1 MNKSLEL
8 LKEPTDD
15 KADDKNLPTANGHGQ
30 LPAQIDHDI
39 DVLLQETARSNP
51 ILRWKQ
57 ENGYRIGEEER
68 ELGREYIAFPREWS
82 RGWVKWQDG
91 EIVEQHVVRVVD
103 DPKRPP
109 REEMGDNDPTE
120 WEDKDKDPWSYQ
132 NYLPMEDVETGEFVV
147 FSSSSIGGKIAIE
160 KLCNHMAREIKAG
173 RKCGLPKIML
183 ATKPMQTR
191 FGERTRPDFP
201 ISTWADQEPIAKD
214 LNDNIP
220 F

>member
-15 KADDKNLPTANGHGQ
+15 KADDKNLPTANDHGQ
-30 LPAQIDHDI
+30 LPAQIDNDI
-39 DVLLQETARSNP
+39 DVLLRETARSNP

-68 ELGREYIAFPREWS
+68 ELGREYIAYPREWS

-103 DPKRPP
+103 DPKKPP
-109 REEMGDNDPTE
+109 RKEMGDNDPTE

-132 NYLPMEDVETGEFVV
+132 NYLPMEDIETGEFVV
-147 FSSSSIGGKIAIE
+147 FSTSSIGGRIAIE
-160 KLCNHMAREIKAG
+160 KLCNHIAREIKAG
-173 RKCGLPKIML
+173 RKSGLPKITL

-201 ISTWADQEPIAKD
+201 ISTWVDQEPIAKD
-214 LNDNIP
+214 LNDDIP